1 MPGFNGTG
9 AMGGGSRTGRGLGYC
24 APGAGSSVPVGNSVY
39 YGVGR
44 GGYPR
49 GGGRGQAWGGGGRGF
64 GRGMGYGVRPGAYYP
79 PIASPAYQM
88 DPAAERGFL
97 EQQANGLQGELNA
110 VRQRLEEIE
119 KSDQSEADGS

>member
-9 AMGGGSRTGRGLGYC
+9 PQGMGSRTGGGFGYC
-24 APGAGSSVPVGNSVY
+24 APGAGPAMPVNQGAY

-49 GGGRGQAWGGGGRGF
+49 GGGRGWARGGGRGF
-64 GRGMGYGVRPGAYYP
+64 GRGNFPGAGTGAYYP
-79 PIASPAYQM
+79 PMAGPAYPP

-97 EQQANGLQGELNA
+97 EQQAQGLQDELKA
-110 VRQRLEEIE
+110 VRQRLDELA
-119 KSDQSEADGS
+119 KTDNSADDGA